1 MLEKFHSSRRDFL
14 EKIFL
19 AGGAPRF
26 ASMLSGLVA
35 VASTVEAKEGKQTT
49 GRVEWVMDAH
59 FRLPVTVDPGAA
71 KRIQTP
77 VSLEID
83 FSDILKSQGISG
95 HLDRNSIRLTRCNP
109 ETGHALPYLA
119 NESGYEVPYQ
129 LGREFFYG
137 DAGPVWWRMQSERDT
152 HFHVYFDI
160 LEHGPAPA
168 PATIAL
174 IGCGDNF
181 RYNNGQTG
189 PIDTAMSASVRYL
202 DWDGDG
208 TKDLLVGGSELPEFG
223 MERDHGYLYFFKNI
237 GSAQKPLFAPGYE
250 IKDEAGQ
257 YIRSALGPYMY
268 FETVDWNHSGN
279 TDLLI
284 GEGPD
289 LYLAE
294 NTGKRGFDGLP
305 VLKPLRKAVALHHG
319 NDLTNDY
326 SYRFFRIVDWDGDG
340 GRDILYSCYAQ
351 KVMDPGTKCDNTRN
365 VCFYEEVLQFFE
377 IHEEISRDAS
387 GHPVYA
393 APKVVKTARDLPLT
407 NFGYGGAD
415 YVDWDGDG
423 KFDLISGDMQNDP
436 PGASRVLLYQ
446 NGGTRAKP
454 EFLIDTPIVSRAE
467 GTDIDP
473 NPFVV
478 DWDGDG
484 DNDLLL
490 GGFEGWVQVCENTNP
505 DPRGVPQLAPAKFV
519 EQIHPLITEGEQ
531 SRTAVVDWNG
541 DGRLDLIRGGGDGWV
556 TYYENA
562 GTNIDPVFKPGV
574 RLNAGGEPI
583 RLINGWR
590 GSPQGFSE
598 PNSGYTAP
606 VVVDLDGDGDL
617 DLIVGD
623 MRAYQTYFEN
633 IGSRT
638 QPVLAP
644 GRIIEVNGDP
654 HTFGFR
660 DQLAVGDI
668 DGDGQIEIV
677 ATAFHDRHI
686 YSYKVLEKQDDPKVL
701 KVRRANPLL
710 LDSGEILLPPHAG
723 GNNNGDYM
731 MKLVDWD
738 DDGDLDLFVESVYW
752 IWYYENVGTRTQP
765 RFKFHGKVQHAGKD
779 LLVSGHAGSIEAIDW
794 NGDGR
799 KDLIISG
806 ESGWLYYFERS
817 FLEGTLPTA
826 TAGKCETRP

>member
-1 MLEKFHSSRRDFL
+1 MTQPFNARRKFLQKLMNASV
-14 EKIFL
+14 
-19 AGGAPRF
+19 APWIG
-26 ASMLSGLVA
+26 SMLASGPVLGAAERIGHKVN
-35 VASTVEAKEGKQTT
+35 T
-49 GRVEWVMDAH
+49 EWVINNN
-59 FRLPVTVDPGAA
+59 FRIPVVIDPGNT

-77 VSLEID
+77 VSLQID
-83 FSDILKSQGISG
+83 FAEIFKSQKIQDR
-95 HLDRNSIRLTRCNP
+95 LDQNSIRIVRYDP
-109 ETGHALPYLA
+109 ATGRALPYLA
-119 NESGYEVPYQ
+119 NQVGYEVPYQ
-129 LGREFFYG
+129 CGRDFVYG
-137 DAGPVWWRMQSERDT
+137 DAGLLWWRIQNERDT
-152 HFHVYFDI
+152 HFHVYFDT
-160 LEHGPAPA
+160 LGNGPKPGS
-168 PATIAL
+168 ATIAL

-208 TKDLLVGGSELPEFG
+208 LKDLLVGNSELPEFG
-223 MERDHGYLYFFKNI
+223 MARDHGYLYFFKNI
-237 GSAQKPLFAPGYE
+237 GTAQKPLFAPGYE
-250 IKDEAGQ
+250 IKDEAGE
-257 YIRSALGPYMY
+257 YIRSSIGPYIY
-268 FETVDWNHSGN
+268 FETIDWNHSGN

-294 NTGKRGFDGLP
+294 NTGKRGFNGLP
-305 VLKPLRKAVALHHG
+305 VLKPLRKVVSLHHG

-326 SYRFFRIVDWDGDG
+326 AYRFFRIVDWDGDG

-351 KVMDPGTKCDNTRN
+351 EVMDPGSKCDNTTD
-365 VCFYEEVLQFFE
+365 VCLYKEVLQFFE
-377 IHEEISRDAS
+377 LHQEINRDAS

-393 APKVVKTARDLPLT
+393 PPKVIKTSRNIPLT

-415 YVDWDGDG
+415 YVDWYGDG

-436 PGASRVLLYQ
+436 AGASRVLIYQ
-446 NGGTRAKP
+446 NAGTRANP
-454 EFLIDTPIVSRAE
+454 EFLIDTPLVSRAE

-478 DWDGDG
+478 DWDGD
-484 DNDLLL
+484 DDKDLLL
-490 GGFEGWVQVCENTNP
+490 GGFEGWVQVCENINP
-505 DPRGVPQLAPAKFV
+505 DPKGIPQLAPARFV

-541 DGRLDLIRGGGDGWV
+541 DGRFDLIRGGSDGWV
-556 TYYENA
+556 TYYENV
-562 GTNIDPVFKPGV
+562 GTNIDPIFKLGV
-574 RLNAGGEPI
+574 RLKAGGEEI
-583 RLINGWR
+583 RLINGAR

-633 IGSRT
+633 IGTRT
-638 QPVLAP
+638 HPEFAP
-644 GRIIEVNGDP
+644 GRIIEVDGEKRS
-654 HTFGFR
+654 FGFR

-668 DGDGQIEIV
+668 DGDGQVEIV
-677 ATAFHDRHI
+677 ATAFHDRHL
-686 YSYKVLEKQDDPKVL
+686 YSYKVLEKQDDPNVL
-701 KVRRANPLL
+701 KVRRADPLL
-710 LDSGEILLPPHAG
+710 LESGEILLPPHAG

-738 DDGDLDLFVESVYW
+738 DDGDLDLFIESVYW
-752 IWYYENVGTRTQP
+752 IWYYENVGTRTKP
-765 RFKFHGKVQHAGKD
+765 RFKFHGKLQHAGKD
-779 LLVSGHAGSIEAIDW
+779 LLVSGHAGSIDAVDW

-799 KDLIISG
+799 KDLVISG
-806 ESGWLYYFERS
+806 ESGWAYYFERS
-817 FLEGTLPTA
+817 FLENNLPKA
-826 TAGKCETRP
+826 VYGKVENRS